1 MEESYSEEEDINVM
15 VSKFISNKNF
25 RACSCSKN
33 GWNYKYFPKFLLNR
47 LSIDVNMDF
56 HVGLST
62 GTSVVNVGGVAD
74 FVDVNS
80 VSQTNIR
87 LNYKNENILKN
98 AKVVSK
104 FTKL

>member
-1 MEESYSEEEDINVM
+1 
-15 VSKFISNKNF
+15 
-25 RACSCSKN
+25 
-33 GWNYKYFPKFLLNR
+33 
-47 LSIDVNMDF
+47 MDF

-74 FVDVNS
+74 FVDVIS